1 MTLPVLFLRIILTGK
16 CFYMLMMLNF
26 LAIMLLAC
34 NRVWI
39 NSQTGFN
46 FILQLAKCE
55 HLCIFCNHCSNSF
68 FAGSLNIKTVSVVK
82 DLGIYISDNLKWSLA
97 ILFLIYIV
105 MPLYVLSNFAFLF
118 H

>member
-1 MTLPVLFLRIILTGK
+1 
-16 CFYMLMMLNF
+16 MLMMLNF

-34 NRVWI
+34 NRAGI
-39 NSQTGFN
+39 ISQTGSN
-46 FILQLAKCE
+46 FINLILQLAKCE